1 MSVSPSGAVDA
12 AQRAFGRHPGF
23 RALHAKGI
31 LCAGTFAAV
40 PEAAA
45 LTTAAHLQGEPVPVT
60 ARFSNASGDPG
71 SPDFAPDLRGLA
83 VKFYLPDGSRT
94 DLVTVSTPLFVPRTP
109 EVFAELMEAQ
119 GAGVAAAVKLPLLLA
134 RYPWLAGGL
143 ARGLGFLRPA
153 TSFAALRYWSQHS
166 FKWVDGDRGSRF
178 VRYTLLPSGSQAP
191 YLGLRAARSRG
202 RDYLQDDLRSRLDSG
217 AVRFGLEVQIAQ
229 PGDPVNDASRAWPQG
244 RQRVKVGDLVLSGLD
259 EERERDGDVLVFD
272 PTRVTPGVEL
282 SDDPVLVFRSPA
294 YRESVARRT
303 A

>member
-12 AQRAFGRHPGF
+12 AGRAFGRHSGF

-31 LCAGTFAAV
+31 LCAGTFAAT
-40 PEAAA
+40 PEASA

-60 ARFSNASGDPG
+60 ARFSNASGDPR

-94 DLVTVSTPLFVPRTP
+94 DLVSVSTPLFVTRTP
-109 EVFAELMEAQ
+109 EVFAELLEAQ
-119 GAGVAAAVKLPLLLA
+119 GAGPAAALKLPLLLA
-134 RYPWLAGGL
+134 RYPWLAPGL

-153 TSFAALRYWSQHS
+153 TSFAALRYWAQHAY
-166 FKWVDGDRGSRF
+166 KWIDGEGRERF
-178 VRYTLLPSGSQAP
+178 VRYTLVPSGGEEP
-191 YLGLRAARSRG
+191 YLRLRTARSRG
-202 RDYLQDDLRSRLDSG
+202 RDYLQQELRSRLAEG
-217 AVRFGLEVQIAQ
+217 AVRFTLGVQIAE
-229 PGDPVNDASRAWPQG
+229 PGDPVDDASRAWPAG

-259 EERERDGDVLVFD
+259 EEREQGGDVLVFD

-282 SDDPVLVFRSPA
+282 SDDPVLRFRSPA
-294 YRESVARRT
+294 YRESVTRRT